1 LFNEGMKVLVYSEK
15 GREMDERLWERGGE
29 DLIYY

>member
-1 LFNEGMKVLVYSEK
+1 MKVLVYSEK